1 MIALVNYGAEL
12 TEAGRL
18 AEGQARLREAVTL
31 AERQRGPDHDDV
43 ALALQ
48 PLAMNLLFSK
58 SLDEALAVARR
69 GAAIMAKNRGALNP
83 ATLAAERAVMSILVE
98 RGRCPEAIRLADTVI
113 AARGPEL
120 PDTDLSLGSAYLI
133 RGQCL
138 GQAGRWAEAEGAL
151 KEGLA
156 LRLATL
162 PPAHWAVGQAQS
174 LLGEVAVRSGR
185 KAEGLRLLEQGV
197 AGIEAGLGPANH
209 RAIEARQRLDRY
221 R

>member
-18 AEGQARLREAVTL
+18 AEGQSRLREAVGL

-48 PLAMNLLFSK
+48 PLAMNLLLSK
-58 SLDEALAVARR
+58 ALDEALAVARR
-69 GAAIMAKNRGALNP
+69 GAEIMGRRRGALNP
-83 ATLAAERAVMSILVE
+83 ATLAAGRAVMSVLVE
-98 RGRCPEAIRLADTVI
+98 QGNCPEAIRLAEIVI
-113 AARGPEL
+113 AARGPDL

-138 GQAGRWAEAEGAL
+138 GQTERLADAEAAL

-156 LRLATL
+156 LRLANL
-162 PPAHWAVGQAQS
+162 PPAHWAVGQARS
-174 LLGEVAVRSGR
+174 LLGEVVVRSGR
-185 KAEGLRLLEQGV
+185 KAEGLRLLEEG
-197 AGIEAGLGPANH
+197 ALGIEAGLGVANR
-209 RAIEARQRLDRY
+209 RAVEARERLDRY